1 VTVRI
6 ILKILLFPVTL
17 VLSIIVAI
25 CRLLCIISGTVLGIV
40 SFAILLVAIGTV
52 VLLGEP
58 LMTGLGIAGLAWLIS
73 PIGLP
78 LIATF
83 LVELVGGLN
92 DTLKAI

>member
-1 VTVRI
+1 MRI

-58 LMTGLGIAGLAWLIS
+58 LMTDLGIAGLAWLIS

>member
-1 VTVRI
+1 MRI
-6 ILKILLFPVTL
+6 LLKILPFPVTL

-25 CRLLCIISGTVLGIV
+25 CRLLCVISGTVLGIV
-40 SFAILLVAIGTV
+40 AFAVLLVAVGTV

-58 LMTGLGIAGLAWLIS
+58 IMTGLGIAGLAWLIS
-73 PIGLP
+73 PLGLP

-83 LVELVGGLN
+83 IVELVGGLN

>member
-1 VTVRI
+1 MRI

-58 LMTGLGIAGLAWLIS
+58 LMTGLG
-73 PIGLP
+73 
-78 LIATF
+78 
-83 LVELVGGLN
+83 ELVGGLN

>member
-1 VTVRI
+1 MRI
-6 ILKILLFPVTL
+6 ILKILLFTVTL

>member
-1 VTVRI
+1 MRI
-6 ILKILLFPVTL
+6 ILKILLLPVTL

>member
-1 VTVRI
+1 MRI
-6 ILKILLFPVTL
+6 ILKILLFTVTL

-25 CRLLCIISGTVLGIV
+25 CRLLCIISGTVLGIAA
-40 SFAILLVAIGTV
+40 FAILLVAIGTV

>member
-1 VTVRI
+1 MRI

-40 SFAILLVAIGTV
+40 AFAILLVAIGTAE
-52 VLLGEP
+52 LLGEP